1 MPTNQTVQIYDR
13 LRAAILSLDLVPGE
27 RLTERG
33 LEGQFAASR
42 TPVRAALLRLETQG
56 LVLRGDRGFAV
67 APIDL
72 DEIGWVAELRAA
84 VEPQAVRLAVAR
96 ASDADIAAL
105 AALFDSHDESGEVR
119 ANGTFHERLAE
130 LSGNPL
136 IVETVRGALTRI
148 ERTRWLDVRSPETR
162 ARAWEE
168 HRAVVAAI
176 SDRDADSAARL
187 VEEHILHTND
197 RLVELLA
204 RQNPGL
210 RARGLTVHSGFG
222 TQK

>member
-1 MPTNQTVQIYDR
+1 MNTSQTAQIYDR
-13 LRAAILSLDLVPGE
+13 LRRAILSLELVPGE

-33 LEGQFAASR
+33 LEAELAASR
-42 TPVRAALLRLETQG
+42 TPVRAALLRLETEG
-56 LVLRGDRGFAV
+56 LVQRGERGFAV

-72 DEIGWVAELRAA
+72 AEIGWVAELRAA

-96 ASDADIAAL
+96 ATDAEL
-105 AALFDSHDESGEVR
+105 AGLVAMVGEQQADGVGG
-119 ANGTFHERLAE
+119 NGAFHERLAE

-168 HRAVVAAI
+168 HRAVAEALAG
-176 SDRDADSAARL
+176 RDAESAARL
-187 VEEHILHTND
+187 VEAHIVHTNE
-197 RLVELLA
+197 RLIDYLA
-204 RQNPGL
+204 REHPGL
-210 RARGLTVHSGFG
+210 RARGLAIRTGG

>member
-1 MPTNQTVQIYDR
+1 MTSNQTAQIYDR
-13 LRAAILSLDLVPGE
+13 LRAAILSLELVPGE

-84 VEPQAVRLAVAR
+84 VEPQAVRLAVER
-96 ASDADIAAL
+96 ASDGEIAAL
-105 AALFDSHDESGEVR
+105 AALFDSHDEPEEVR

-176 SDRDADSAARL
+176 SARDADSAARL
-187 VEEHILHTND
+187 VEQHILHTNE
-197 RLVELLA
+197 RLVELLD
-204 RQNPGL
+204 REHPGL
-210 RARGLTVHSGFG
+210 RARGLMIRSAFG

>member
-1 MPTNQTVQIYDR
+1 MTTNQTAQIYER
-13 LRAAILSLDLVPGE
+13 LRAAILSLELVPGE

-33 LEGQFAASR
+33 LEAQFAASR

-56 LVLRGDRGFAV
+56 LVLRGERGFAV

-84 VEPQAVRLAVAR
+84 VEPQAVRLAVER
-96 ASDADIAAL
+96 ASDSDVAAL
-105 AALFDSHDESGEVR
+105 AALFESHDEPEEVR

-136 IVETVRGALTRI
+136 ILDTVRGALTRI
-148 ERTRWLDVRSPETR
+148 ERTRWLDVRSAGTR

-176 SDRDADSAARL
+176 SARDADAAARL
-187 VEEHILHTND
+187 VEEHIVHTNE
-197 RLVELLA
+197 RLVEFLA
-204 RQNPGL
+204 REHPGL
-210 RARGLTVHSGFG
+210 RARGLTIRAGVG

>member
-13 LRAAILSLDLVPGE
+13 LRAAILSLELVPGE

-33 LEGQFAASR
+33 LEAQFAASR

-105 AALFDSHDESGEVR
+105 AALFDSHDEPGEVR

-210 RARGLTVHSGFG
+210 RARGLTVHSAFG
-222 TQK
+222 TQM